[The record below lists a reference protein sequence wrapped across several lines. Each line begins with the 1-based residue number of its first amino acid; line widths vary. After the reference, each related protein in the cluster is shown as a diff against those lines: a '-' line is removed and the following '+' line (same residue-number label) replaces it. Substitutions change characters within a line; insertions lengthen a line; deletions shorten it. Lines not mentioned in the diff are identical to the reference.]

1 MIRIGKYTY
10 LNYQKCCSTALYV
23 NKEVMK
29 SFFTVFILITGVT
42 LVQSGA
48 IPSGMPAA
56 IAQDA
61 EGCFMVNS
69 SGEMI
74 NLSSL
79 CRVPESSVP
88 ASILTTGV
96 SPRVVQAKIKRRQA
110 GTPVI
115 DVTFNGKQQFEMLLD
130 TGATQT
136 TITPEMANALKL
148 VPVGTATAH
157 IASGEAVQ
165 FPIGRVDSIGVGG
178 AVINNST
185 VLIGAFPLLGQNF
198 FGRYDM
204 TIKRNVVEFQPQ

>member
-1 MIRIGKYTY
+1 
-10 LNYQKCCSTALYV
+10 
-23 NKEVMK
+23 MK
-29 SFFTVFILITGVT
+29 SFFTVFILLAGVT

-48 IPSGMPAA
+48 ISSGMPAA

-69 SGEMI
+69 SGEMV

-88 ASILTTGV
+88 ANVLTTGV

-136 TITPEMANALKL
+136 TITPEMANVLKL

-157 IASGEAVQ
+157 IASGETVQ
-165 FPIGRVDSIGVGG
+165 FPIGRLDSIGVGG
-178 AVINNST
+178 AVINNSM